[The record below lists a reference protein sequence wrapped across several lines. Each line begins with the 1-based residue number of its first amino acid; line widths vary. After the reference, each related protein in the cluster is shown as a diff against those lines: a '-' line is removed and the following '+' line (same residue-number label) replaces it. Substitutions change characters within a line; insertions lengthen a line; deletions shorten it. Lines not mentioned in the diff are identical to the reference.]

1 MLQKYNEQTRWRN
14 KNYHILTQSFQIQN
28 DEYIHNMT
36 RYKLNI
42 YNIYKHHKSLH
53 FHTEPV
59 ETHHAEHII
68 YIKIT
73 TGGMMGMVGGKL
85 SE

>member
-1 MLQKYNEQTRWRN
+1 
-14 KNYHILTQSFQIQN
+14 
-28 DEYIHNMT
+28 MT

-53 FHTEPV
+53 INTYPV
-59 ETHHAEHII
+59 ETHHTEHII